1 MTNELKTAY
10 FYVLVMGIKNGVN
23 ASFSV
28 QGNIFSKLKTQI
40 LQMRYQNVL
49 QGSGFTV
56 ERKKKSENFNFYHVF
71 ISQKFYYLFFL
82 NFKA

>member
-10 FYVLVMGIKNGVN
+10 FYVLAMGIKNGVN

-28 QGNIFSKLKTQI
+28 QGKIYSKLKAQI

-49 QGSGFTV
+49 EGSGFTV
-56 ERKKKSENFNFYHVF
+56 ERKK
-71 ISQKFYYLFFL
+71 IRKFQFL
-82 NFKA
+82 SCFH